1 MSEEK
6 RSHVHRSRRSVSSS
20 ARRPRVTVK
29 MGRSDFMPPSPEK
42 AKAKKRVSSTSPKKR
57 RMKLSDF
64 LFKGELGRGTYG
76 SVFKALRR
84 GKTKPYAI
92 KVINM
97 KGMTKKQLHDCSE
110 EVRILSSLKN
120 ASIVKY
126 LDSFVDAGKLYIVM
140 EYVPNG
146 TLYDFYKSK
155 RDKAE
160 ENFVWATLVSLSLA
174 LQYIH
179 GKKILHRDVKSTN
192 VFLDRNLKVRLGDF
206 GVAKVLGASK
216 KMAKTVV
223 GTPFYLSPELCQGRH
238 YNDKSD
244 IWALGIVMY
253 ELCMRTHPFVA
264 ESPIQLSQKIVGGKF
279 KPVRG
284 FSGEVATI
292 IHKCLAVNPLDRP
305 SAAEI
310 LKLAVVQSKARELG
324 LISSEVAKEK
334 KEAATAGG
342 SPQGKAPKPSVT
354 DIRKFKFEST
364 IVGDLAS
371 GVQTKSPAGSPEAK
385 AKDNADDKTL
395 VRDLPLYPSTS
406 DPIGEDSVLQAA
418 LPVMKA
424 SPAYHRAGKGGKGA
438 ETDFAVQLDDHLAR
452 ARASCAEWVGE
463 DELQELSALISA
475 HKRSSEG
482 SSDHDNLAK
491 LFKEAHVLS
500 PIIDPE
506 ALVTI
511 YRLHNL
517 EMEAKMV

>member
-1 MSEEK
+1 MAINSAEK
-6 RSHVHRSRRSVSSS
+6 TTKKKV
-20 ARRPRVTVK
+20 VK
-29 MGRSDFMPPSPEK
+29 S
-42 AKAKKRVSSTSPKKR
+42 KKR

-120 ASIVKY
+120 ANIVKY

-146 TLYDFYKSK
+146 TLYDFYKNK
-155 RDKAE
+155 REKAE
-160 ENFVWATLVSLSLA
+160 ENFVWKTLVSLCLA

-192 VFLDRNLKVRLGDF
+192 VFLDRTLKVRLGDF

-223 GTPFYLSPELCQGRH
+223 GTPFYLSPELCQGRP

-253 ELCMRTHPFVA
+253 ELCMRTHPFIA
-264 ESPIQLSQKIVGGKF
+264 DSPIQLSQKIVGGKF
-279 KPVRG
+279 TPIRG
-284 FSGEVATI
+284 FSLEVVSI
-292 IHKCLAVNPLDRP
+292 IQKCLAVSPPERP
-305 SAAEI
+305 SASDI
-310 LKLAVVQSKARELG
+310 LRLPIVQSKARELG
-324 LISSEVAKEK
+324 LMEDSPVKEK
-334 KEAATAGG
+334 PEVSKST
-342 SPQGKAPKPSVT
+342 PPVKTPKPTVK

-364 IVGDLAS
+364 IVGGLAS
-371 GVQTKSPAGSPEAK
+371 AQTKSLSNSPENK
-385 AKDNADDKTL
+385 GKDNSDDKTL

-406 DPIGEDSVLQAA
+406 NPIDENTVLQAA
-418 LPVMKA
+418 LPVLRSK
-424 SPAYHRAGKGGKGA
+424 PVYQQQPVA
-438 ETDFAVQLDDHLAR
+438 EGSYMDFSKQLEDLMVR
-452 ARASCAEWVGE
+452 ARASCAEWVGQE
-463 DELQELSALISA
+463 ELHELFTLIST
-475 HKRSSEG
+475 HQKSGTSNQ
-482 SSDHDNLAK
+482 SDLAK
-491 LFKEAHVLS
+491 LFKEAHLLS
-500 PIIDPE
+500 PVIDPE

-517 EMEAKMV
+517 ECEAKTL

>member
-1 MSEEK
+1 MCFKQSLTLC
-6 RSHVHRSRRSVSSS
+6 
-20 ARRPRVTVK
+20 TVK
-29 MGRSDFMPPSPEK
+29 MVTS
-42 AKAKKRVSSTSPKKR
+42 SSTSSGRKKKVAPKR

-97 KGMTKKQLHDCSE
+97 KGMSKKQLHDCSE

-120 ASIVKY
+120 ENIVKY

-146 TLYDFYKSK
+146 TLYDFYKAK
-155 RDKAE
+155 REKAE
-160 ENFVWATLVSLSLA
+160 ENFVWTTLVSLSLA

-192 VFLDRNLKVRLGDF
+192 VFLDRRLKVRLGDF

-223 GTPFYLSPELCQGRH
+223 GTPFYLSPELCQGRP

-253 ELCMRTHPFVA
+253 ELCMRTHPFIA
-264 ESPIQLSQKIVGGKF
+264 DSPIQLSQKIVGGKF
-279 KPVRG
+279 QPIRG
-284 FSGEVATI
+284 FSLEVISI
-292 IHKCLAVNPLDRP
+292 IQKCLAVNPLERP
-305 SAAEI
+305 SASDI
-310 LKLAVVQSKARELG
+310 LRLPIVQAKAKELG
-324 LISSEVAKEK
+324 LIKEEVKEVKESKRTSPAK
-334 KEAATAGG
+334 T
-342 SPQGKAPKPSVT
+342 PKPTVK

-364 IVGDLAS
+364 IPDDLATGLAS
-371 GVQTKSPAGSPEAK
+371 AQTKSQSNSPENK
-385 AKDNADDKTL
+385 AVKKDHSEDKTL

-406 DPIGEDSVLQAA
+406 DPIDENSVLQAA
-418 LPVMKA
+418 LPVLQSK
-424 SPAYHRAGKGGKGA
+424 PAYQQSVA
-438 ETDFAVQLDDHLAR
+438 EPNNMDSIKQLEEHMAT
-452 ARASCAEWVGE
+452 ARASCAEWVGQ
-463 DELQELSALISA
+463 DELQELYTLISTQ
-475 HKRSSEG
+475 KSSRSL
-482 SSDHDNLAK
+482 DQADLLK
-491 LFKEAHVLS
+491 LFKEAHLLS
-500 PIIDPE
+500 PVIDPE

-517 EMEAKMV
+517 ECEANML

>member
-1 MSEEK
+1 MAATK
-6 RSHVHRSRRSVSSS
+6 KKV
-20 ARRPRVTVK
+20 VT
-29 MGRSDFMPPSPEK
+29 
-42 AKAKKRVSSTSPKKR
+42 KKR
-57 RMKLSDF
+57 RMKLSNF

-120 ASIVKY
+120 ANIVKY

-146 TLYDFYKSK
+146 TLYDFYKNK
-155 RDKAE
+155 REKAE
-160 ENFVWATLVSLSLA
+160 ENFVWTTLVSLCLA

-192 VFLDRNLKVRLGDF
+192 VFLDSDLKVRLGDF

-223 GTPFYLSPELCQGRH
+223 GTPFYLSPELCKGRP

-253 ELCMRTHPFVA
+253 ELCMGCHPFIA
-264 ESPIQLSQKIVGGKF
+264 DSPIQLSQKIVGGKF
-279 KPVRG
+279 HPIRG
-284 FSGEVATI
+284 FSLEVSTI
-292 IHKCLAVNPLDRP
+292 IQKCLAVNPIERP
-305 SAAEI
+305 SAVDI
-310 LKLAVVQSKARELG
+310 LKLPIVQTKARELG
-324 LISSEVAKEK
+324 VALAKDK
-334 KEAATAGG
+334 KEAVGATSSH
-342 SPQGKAPKPSVT
+342 SPPKKTPKPSVT
-354 DIRKFKFEST
+354 DIKKFKFETAIAAS
-364 IVGDLAS
+364 VLATS
-371 GVQTKSPAGSPEAK
+371 GAQTKSLSNSPEHK
-385 AKDNADDKTL
+385 GVKKDNSEDMTL

-406 DPIGEDSVLQAA
+406 DPIDENSVLQAV
-418 LPVMKA
+418 LPVVPLEKLN
-424 SPAYHRAGKGGKGA
+424 SPTKPAYQHSMSKHSGVDNSR
-438 ETDFAVQLDDHLAR
+438 QLEDYMAT
-452 ARASCAEWVGE
+452 ARASCAEWVGQ
-463 DELQELSALISA
+463 DELQELFALISTHRQA
-475 HKRSSEG
+475 NGTSNQ
-482 SSDHDNLAK
+482 SDLAK
-491 LFKEAHVLS
+491 LFKEAHLLS
-500 PIIDPE
+500 PVIDPE

-517 EMEAKMV
+517 ECEAKMI